1 MSEFKLDDE
10 ARRLLETQLDSVEKL
25 EVMRVLRASGHALSA
40 EELESRCTLKSE
52 IVVDTLLDLERSK
65 LVELDAGGKLV
76 RLGQAAVEPSFV
88 ALLRHYEED
97 RLGILS
103 VLSSG
108 AMQRIRS
115 MAARTFA
122 EAFVIRKNRGRDG

>member
-1 MSEFKLDDE
+1 VSGFKLDDG
-10 ARRLLETQLDSVEKL
+10 ARTLLETQLDSVEKL
-25 EVMRVLRASGHALSA
+25 EIMRALRASGQGLST
-40 EELESRCTLKSE
+40 EQLESRCTLTSE
-52 IVVDTLLDLERSK
+52 IVGDTLLDLERSK
-65 LVELDAGGKLV
+65 FVELDASGKLV
-76 RLGQAAVEPSFV
+76 RLGQAATEPRFV

-103 VLSSG
+103 VLSSA